1 MDVRVGPTA
10 TTGAAE
16 RLTAYRPHID
26 GLRAISILSV
36 VAFHIGMPGFP
47 GGYVGVDIFFVISGF
62 LILSQIVEALDEDRF
77 SFAGFWARRALRI
90 LPPYLLV
97 IAAVALVAPF
107 ILVMPDDLTDFG
119 RQVAYSAGM
128 IVNHL
133 FLLQQGYFDAPAETK
148 VLLNLWS
155 LSVEEQFY
163 LFAPPFMALLYVLI
177 RRSQRSGAR
186 ERVLLTST
194 AIVFLA
200 SLIGC
205 IALSAGPGSRNPAFF
220 LTPLR
225 AWEFAAGGAIG
236 LLLPHARRLSLAVQS
251 LLAPAGLF
259 AIAISVFA
267 FSAELYYPSAYA
279 LLPVLGASAV
289 ILGGILHPQGLAA
302 RMLAVSPMVAIGLL
316 SYSWYLWHWPLI
328 SFDRIV
334 SFGQHDMLR
343 DLLSAVVSFGLAG
356 LTYIAV
362 ERPMRRWRKA
372 AGIRL
377 TWRPVIA
384 GVAASAVV
392 ATTGWLGFQS
402 LARGAG
408 DIIPPRYMPAFTSAE
423 LVCDLRV
430 AGSAADCLTLAAGR
444 PLGLIIGDSMLLSP
458 RDVIVRA
465 AQAKENLVLSYV
477 SAGCGALLGV
487 DIFVYDQDMQQKC
500 MAMRAGGSRILA
512 ELKALGGPPRYALL
526 FSNWP
531 AYVGGRGAGALGVAG
546 SGVPAPDQHAF
557 FVETLR
563 STVRILGDAGVDRV
577 LIIGPTPAFPRS
589 VPACLAL
596 ADRFGADPEKVCS
609 ESRQKI
615 DALLSSTTTLMLQA
629 VAGLP
634 AVRFIDPIDEF
645 CDADLCRAWAGDDV
659 LLIDNSHLSNAGL
672 QRIVDAHAGDVA
684 WLLDAA
690 Y

>member
-1 MDVRVGPTA
+1 MNARVGPSA
-10 TTGAAE
+10 TIGAAE

-36 VAFHIGMPGFP
+36 VAFHVGLPGFS

-62 LILSQIVEALDEDRF
+62 LIISQIIEAMDERRF

-97 IAAVALVAPF
+97 IVTVALVAPF

-133 FLLQQGYFDAPAETK
+133 FLVQQGYFDAPAETK

-177 RRSQRSGAR
+177 RRSRSSGAR
-186 ERVLLTST
+186 ERVLLIAT

-200 SLIGC
+200 SLAGC
-205 IALSAGPGSRNPAFF
+205 IALSAGPDSRNPAFY

-225 AWEFAAGGAIG
+225 AWEFAAGGVIG
-236 LLLPHARRLSLAVQS
+236 LILPHARRLPQAAQWLF
-251 LLAPAGLF
+251 APAGLL
-259 AIAISVFA
+259 AIAISVVA
-267 FSAELYYPSAYA
+267 FSPALSYPSAYA
-279 LLPVLGASAV
+279 LLPVLGAAAV
-289 ILGGILHPQGLAA
+289 ILGGILHPQAVAA
-302 RMLAVSPMVAIGLL
+302 RLLSVSPMVAIGLL

-334 SFGQHDMLR
+334 SFGEHDLLR
-343 DLLSAVVSFGLAG
+343 DLLNAAVSFGLAA
-356 LTYIAV
+356 LTYIAI
-362 ERPMRRWRKA
+362 ERPLRRWRKA

-384 GVAASAVV
+384 GVAASAAV
-392 ATTGWLGFQS
+392 ATAGWLGFQS
-402 LARGAG
+402 LARGAA
-408 DIIPPRYMPAFTSAE
+408 DVIPPRYLPEFTSAE
-423 LVCDLRV
+423 PVCDLRL
-430 AGSAADCLTLAAGR
+430 ASSAADCLTLAAGR
-444 PLGLIIGDSMLLSP
+444 PLGLIIGDSMLLGP

-465 AQAKENLVLSYV
+465 AQAKESLVLSYI

-487 DIFVYDQDMQQKC
+487 DIFVYDKDMQQKC
-500 MAMRAGGSRILA
+500 MAMRTGGSKVLA
-512 ELKALGGPPRYALL
+512 ELKALGKPPRFALL

-531 AYVGGRGAGALGVAG
+531 AYIGGRGAGELSVAG

-563 STVRILGDAGVDRV
+563 GTVRILEEAGVERV
-577 LIIGPTPAFPRS
+577 LVIGSTPAFPRS

-596 ADRFGADPEKVCS
+596 ADRFGADPERVCS
-609 ESRQKI
+609 ESRKKV
-615 DALLSSTTTLMLQA
+615 DAVLSSTTTLIVQA
-629 VAGLP
+629 LAGLP

-645 CDADLCRAWAGDDV
+645 CDADLCRPWAGDDV
-659 LLIDNSHLSNAGL
+659 LLIDNGHLSNVGL
-672 QRIVDAHAGDVA
+672 QRIVDAHAGDFA